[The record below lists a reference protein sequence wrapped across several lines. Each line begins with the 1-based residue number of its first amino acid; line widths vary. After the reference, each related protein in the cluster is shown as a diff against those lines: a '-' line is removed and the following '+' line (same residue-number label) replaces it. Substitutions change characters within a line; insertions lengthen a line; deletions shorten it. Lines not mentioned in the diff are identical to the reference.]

1 MFLPF
6 DNTWI
11 VNIAHKPKCVF
22 VQCAYDADVMLFVL
36 ILHIFF
42 YISKRNLRII
52 DKYLF
57 NGKSESIPGEK
68 NREEKSAYVGAVLR
82 F

>member
-6 DNTWI
+6 NNTWI

-22 VQCAYDADVMLFVL
+22 VQCAYDADVMLFVP

-42 YISKRNLRII
+42 CISKGNLRKIN
-52 DKYLF
+52 KYL
-57 NGKSESIPGEK
+57 
-68 NREEKSAYVGAVLR
+68 
-82 F
+82 